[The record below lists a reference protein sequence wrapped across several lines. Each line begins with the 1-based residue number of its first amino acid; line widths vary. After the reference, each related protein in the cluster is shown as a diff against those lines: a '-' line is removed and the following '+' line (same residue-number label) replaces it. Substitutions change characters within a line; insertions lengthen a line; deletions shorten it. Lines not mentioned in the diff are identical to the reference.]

1 MRDFNLPK
9 ELHHSINSVENFN
22 ALNPDFDNEPAG
34 QSETKLESY
43 SPTITMNQEP
53 SETGS
58 DEYDIE
64 MGISAKSLGASVY
77 TLADCTSCQVCNF
90 DWGRGTVL

>member
-1 MRDFNLPK
+1 MRDFNLPE
-9 ELHHSINSVENFN
+9 ELHHSIDSVEDFN
-22 ALNPDFDNEPAG
+22 ALNPDFDNDPAG

-43 SPTITMNQEP
+43 SPTITMNQEA

-64 MGISAKSLGASVY
+64 MGISAESLGASFHY
-77 TLADCTSCQVCNF
+77 
-90 DWGRGTVL
+90 